1 MEWLVQIIA
10 AFWQLSEE
18 MAPYLLLGFGCA
30 ALLRCVVTDET
41 VQRHLGQGGWRQTVK
56 ASLIGVPLPL
66 CSCGIIPVAASLRE
80 QGGSPGAVT
89 SFTASTPQTGVDS
102 ILATGAL
109 LSWPFAAIRVVVAF
123 ISGVLAGTL
132 VDRFASS
139 KPSSSSSSSQSKP
152 CCSTPEPEPTCCST
166 PTPESEPLSST
177 TTQHSS
183 FKEALHFGFVR
194 LPSDIG
200 GSLLLG
206 LFLAGVLTVLLPN
219 DLSGSPWTT
228 GALAYLIT
236 TAAAIPLYVC
246 STGSIPMAYALLHA
260 GFSPGAALIFLIAGP
275 ATNTATITA
284 LTKML
289 GSKAVALY
297 LAAIILT
304 AWVSAAIIDKFGG
317 VIPINHGHEQ
327 MDMNTA
333 WWKTASAVLLFALLL
348 WGPIQSRIKTK
359 LS

>member
-1 MEWLVQIIA
+1 MQSILQIFS
-10 AFWQLSEE
+10 AFWELSEE

-41 VQRHLGQGGWRQTVK
+41 VKRHLGQGGWRQTVK
-56 ASLIGVPLPL
+56 AALIGVPLPL

-109 LSWPFAAIRVVVAF
+109 LSWPFAAIRVAVAF
-123 ISGVLAGTL
+123 VSGVLAGTL
-132 VDRFASS
+132 VDRFASLSS
-139 KPSSSSSSSQSKP
+139 KFPSTKSS
-152 CCSTPEPEPTCCST
+152 CCSTPEPSSCCSSETST
-166 PTPESEPLSST
+166 PDSSSSA
-177 TTQHSS
+177 TTQNSS
-183 FKEALHFGFVR
+183 FKGALHFGFVR
-194 LPSDIG
+194 LPADIG

-206 LFLAGVLTVLLPN
+206 LFLAAVLTVLLPS
-219 DLSGSPWTT
+219 DLSGSRWTT

-246 STGSIPMAYALLHA
+246 STGSIPMAYALIHA

-284 LTKML
+284 LVRML

-297 LAAIILT
+297 LVAIIGV
-304 AWVSAAIIDKFGG
+304 AWISAAFLDKFGG
-317 VIPINHGHEQ
+317 VIPMSHGHEHA
-327 MDMNTA
+327 DMTSA
-333 WWKTASAVLLFALLL
+333 WWKTASAVLLVALLL
-348 WGPIQSRIKTK
+348 WGPFWKKIHKQ
-359 LS
+359 